1 MTRAPAP
8 VPSSWRPVRPVRGD
22 LVAGVTVTAY
32 LVPQVMAYADLAGV
46 PAAAGLWAAVGAMT
60 VYAVIGTSPQLSVG
74 PEAGTALMTA
84 AALGTATAASV
95 AADRAV
101 ALAFLVALVCFA
113 GRLLGLARLADLL
126 SRPVLV
132 GYMTGIAL
140 VMMITQLG
148 KLTGAPTPSGESP
161 LAQVGWFLQHL
172 TTVQGATL
180 AVGLVTLAAMLVA
193 SWRWPRAPVALLG
206 MMGASVAVA
215 ALGLQDHGVAVIG
228 HIPSGLPQP
237 ALPGLG
243 LAALADLVPAAL
255 AVAFVGFSDNI
266 LTARAFATRKG
277 DRIEA
282 PRELIALGGANLG
295 AALLSGMPVSS
306 SGSRTAICDAAGGRT
321 RAAGVVT
328 AVATAVA
335 VLLLGPGLARFPSAA
350 LGAVVVY
357 AAVRL
362 IDVGEFRRIAAF
374 RRSELLIAIATALS
388 VVVVGVLQ
396 GVLVAIGI
404 SVLDLLRRVARPH
417 DAVEGYVPGLAG
429 MHDVDDH
436 PNATEVPGLLVYRYD
451 SPLFFA
457 NAEDFTTRALAAVDA
472 AANPV
477 RWFVLNTEA
486 IVEVDLTAVDALEE
500 LRAELERR
508 EVVVAL
514 ARVKQDLR
522 NELRPSGLLDRIGE
536 DRVFPT
542 LPTAV
547 EAFQRRTAAG
557 DDRPGDACPPP

>member
-1 MTRAPAP
+1 MTRAPALT
-8 VPSSWRPVRPVRGD
+8 SWRPERPARGD

-46 PAAAGLWAAVGAMT
+46 PPEAGLWAAVGAMA
-60 VYAVIGTSPQLSVG
+60 VYAAIGTSPRLSVG
-74 PEAGTALMTA
+74 PEATTALMTA
-84 AALGTATAASV
+84 AALGTATGAV

-101 ALAFLVALVCFA
+101 ALALLVALFCFA
-113 GRLLGLARLADLL
+113 GRLLGLARLAELL

-140 VMMITQLG
+140 VMMISQLG
-148 KLTGAPTPSGESP
+148 KLTGAPIPGGTSP
-161 LAQVGWFLQHL
+161 LAELGWFVRHL
-172 TTVQGATL
+172 DTVEGATL
-180 AVGLVTLAAMLVA
+180 AVGLVTLAAMLLA

-206 MMGASVAVA
+206 MVAASVAVA
-215 ALGLQDHGVAVIG
+215 ALDLGDHGVAVIG

-237 ALPGLG
+237 GLPDLG
-243 LAALADLVPAAL
+243 IAGFVALAPAAL

-266 LTARAFATRKG
+266 LTARAFATRAG
-277 DRIEA
+277 DRIDA
-282 PRELIALGGANLG
+282 RRELVALGGANLG
-295 AALLSGMPVSS
+295 AAVLSGMPVSS

-321 RAAGVVT
+321 RAAGLVT
-328 AVATAVA
+328 AVATATA
-335 VLLLGPGLARFPSAA
+335 VLLLGPALATFPSAA

-374 RRSELLIAIATALS
+374 RSSELLIAVVTALS

-396 GVLVAIGI
+396 GVLIAIGI
-404 SVLDLLRRVARPH
+404 SVLDLLRRVSRPH
-417 DAVEGYVPGLAG
+417 DAIEGYVPGLAG

-436 PNATEVPGLLVYRYD
+436 PDAEEVPGLLVYRYD

-457 NAEDFTTRALAAVDA
+457 NAEDFTGRALAAVDA
-472 AANPV
+472 AAVPV

-486 IVEVDLTAVDALEE
+486 IVEVDLTAADALEE
-500 LRAELERR
+500 LRSELVDRG
-508 EVVVAL
+508 VVVAL
-514 ARVKQDLR
+514 ARVKEDLR
-522 NELRPSGLLDRIGE
+522 DELRPSGLLDRIGE
-536 DRVFPT
+536 DRLFPT

-547 EAFQRRTAAG
+547 QAFRRDTAVAH
-557 DDRPGDACPPP
+557 DHHDPAPPPA